1 MALKGSGLWLR
12 IWNCRSKRF
21 EEKPKAAM
29 GVVQVAGGPLSTRC
43 SLSGSTTPNER
54 GCSPRGGNKAGT
66 ERRWGL
72 PGAGVGWI
80 WSVGRMAIWGRKAG
94 RAQCGPGPLA
104 TRRDQWPHVVTGPGN
119 PSHFAVKQWLG
130 GLPCREWVRTGGKEG
145 LLFASQEERNR
156 PPAAESQWIAVTSAM
171 SQSRSLGHSQI

>member
-1 MALKGSGLWLR
+1 MGSRAGRRWAFVDPMLALR
-12 IWNCRSKRF
+12 
-21 EEKPKAAM
+21 EHDP
-29 GVVQVAGGPLSTRC
+29 
-43 SLSGSTTPNER
+43 ER
-54 GCSPRGGNKAGT
+54 AGCSPRGGNKAGT

-104 TRRDQWPHVVTGPGN
+104 TRRGQWPHVVTGPGN